1 MKGTFLYMSIGNKI
15 YILRKKYKMSQEQF
29 ASLFFVT
36 RQTVSNWEN
45 EKNFP
50 DLQILIKIKVK
61 NYFLFKIIK

>member
-1 MKGTFLYMSIGNKI
+1 MSIGNKI
-15 YILRKKYKMSQEQF
+15 YILRKKHKMSQEQF

-50 DLQILIKIKVK
+50 DLQILIKIS
-61 NYFLFKIIK
+61 NQFNISLDELIKE

>member
-1 MKGTFLYMSIGNKI
+1 MSIGNKI

-50 DLQILIKIKVK
+50 DLQILSNDKKLINNSLKISL
-61 NYFLFKIIK
+61 N

>member
-1 MKGTFLYMSIGNKI
+1 MSIGNKI

-50 DLQILIKIKVK
+50 DLQILIKIS
-61 NYFLFKIIK
+61 NQFNI